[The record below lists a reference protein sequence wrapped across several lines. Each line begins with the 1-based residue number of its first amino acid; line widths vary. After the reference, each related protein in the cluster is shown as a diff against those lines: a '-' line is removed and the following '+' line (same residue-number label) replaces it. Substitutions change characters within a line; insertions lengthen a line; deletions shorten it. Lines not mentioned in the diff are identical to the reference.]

1 MKRKTRYADG
11 GMTGLPTLAGATPM
25 ATNYPFGGG
34 SAGSAPSNNTN
45 VSVGIPGGNQQP
57 QQQYTQQQSPLAP
70 VAPFRKGGKIDGA
83 ALRGK
88 TRGRMR

>member
-11 GMTGLPTLAGATPM
+11 GVTGLPTLAGATPM
-25 ATNYPFGGG
+25 TTNYPFGGG
-34 SAGSAPSNNTN
+34 TSTAPSNSTN

-57 QQQYTQQQSPLAP
+57 QQSYTQQQAPLAP

-88 TRGRMR
+88 TRGRMC